1 MGVGAGGGSGGA
13 VRGAA
18 ASLAGASALR
28 LKWGWE
34 AERVLYPPISLAGLL
49 LLRLS

>member
-1 MGVGAGGGSGGA
+1 MGGAGGGSGGA

-18 ASLAGASALR
+18 ASLAGRQPWLGGAGRRRDFIHPA
-28 LKWGWE
+28 
-34 AERVLYPPISLAGLL
+34 SLAGLL